1 MKLYL
6 VRHTRVKMA
15 PGICYGNSEVGL
27 ADTFPE
33 ELSAIQSELEGIRF
47 AKTYSSPLKRCVALA
62 GELSGNV
69 IVDGRIREFDF
80 GQWERRPWDDIYAL
94 DKGKEWFDD
103 YVNTSCPQGESFR
116 MMLGRVRRFIGS
128 LSNTDENV
136 LIVTHAGIIRAFLIL
151 LEGYT
156 VNEAF
161 DRKIGYGEV
170 ITLLLGKTEE
180 VKER

>member
-6 VRHTRVKMA
+6 VRHTRVNMP
-15 PGICYGNSEVGL
+15 PGICYGNSDVAL
-27 ADTFPE
+27 AYTFPE
-33 ELSAIQSELEGIRF
+33 ELSAIQSELEGIRL
-47 AKTYSSPLKRCVALA
+47 ARIYSSPLKRCVTLA
-62 GELSGNV
+62 RKFSGNV

-80 GQWERRPWDDIYAL
+80 GKWERQPWDDIYAQ

-103 YVNTSCPQGESFR
+103 YVNTSCPHGESFR
-116 MMLGRVRRFIGS
+116 MMLERVRRFIDS
-128 LSNTDENV
+128 LPKTGGNI

-161 DRKIGYGEV
+161 DRKIAYGE
-170 ITLLLGKTEE
+170 IIILEKQ
-180 VKER
+180 KK